1 MSTIKDYLNRRSMF
15 SVFGVG
21 FLALTVIAVTITL
34 TIFQSLTSSQVDE
47 EVYADTQIIA
57 NLSSDYVNHV
67 MDLSNDIIE
76 NTAKA
81 MNTMDEEYY
90 NQLLEEVSA
99 NSSLF
104 TLIEILDMDGYVI
117 YSSNVES
124 LGMGLNRAGD
134 IPYKEI
140 ISGKHT
146 VFTTSLNSLES
157 GKAMTLAKEEGEFIF
172 IGYINFS
179 QLYETLTE
187 YMMNQTRHFQ
197 MVITDEYGIYLAGS
211 SHAYAEQRRRF
222 EYFDEFQMKF
232 VKEGN
237 QFDVQ
242 INDERYIV
250 SAERFEINDWYLF
263 VYEGTETLSTRFYDN
278 FMTPILIIFMVIVIT
293 GIGYFGLTR
302 YLKKRIYE
310 YIDTTEEIA
319 SGNYQV
325 DMPKAFYKEFNTLS
339 EHFDT
344 MSKAIK
350 DRNDDLYNIA
360 YFDSLTSL
368 VTRTKILEEFN
379 KGYFNNA
386 AFAYI
391 DLNKFKSIND
401 TYGHKIGDD
410 VLSQLGKVL
419 NYTFDRPNEMIAR
432 IGGDE
437 LLYVMFDYKSKEEVA
452 ERLKALQSIESICFE
467 TNEISMYLSFSVG
480 VSYYPENGDNFEY
493 LMSCADIAMYNLRL
507 ARKGQFFREYTEE
520 MRLGFD
526 RKTILST
533 DIIQAIN
540 ASEFTVMYQPIM
552 DVANNRI
559 RGFEALS
566 RWNHPMLGEIQPT
579 EFIQILE
586 DKELIHKLDMSV
598 LVQASHDMEL
608 LREQYHQDLVLSVN
622 FSAIHLS
629 RADFFDIFLKT
640 IEENKINT
648 ELLEIEITESALI
661 DDFDYLKEI
670 MGKMREIGVG
680 VSEDDFGTGYSSL
693 SYLLRLDLSTLK
705 IPREFLMAYNES
717 GKSSR
722 IINSLVVLA
731 NELGLKVVIEGVED
745 EDQAAL
751 LKEIGVDYIQGFF
764 YSRPLT
770 IAQALEYIK

>member
-360 YFDSLTSL
+360 YFDSLTTL

>member
-360 YFDSLTSL
+360 YFDSLTTL

-566 RWNHPMLGEIQPT
+566 RWSHPMLGEIQPT